1 MQGAKAP
8 VIGFEEIPVS
18 VRETEAMTL
27 PLDPSLK
34 EGEDIE
40 SVISLRQTFPFFFF
54 TFFMLFLLPPSLTL
68 WPMSNFSPFCFSFL
82 LKAVSG

>member
-8 VIGFEEIPVS
+8 VIAFEEIPVS

-27 PLDPSLK
+27 PLDPRLK

-54 TFFMLFLLPPSLTL
+54 HILYAFFFSLLP
-68 WPMSNFSPFCFSFL
+68 SPYGL
-82 LKAVSG
+82 